1 MTHRLAVLGGSSAA
15 EPLEVVGLDLAPV
28 LTSPRGAFPR
38 RVRVLLAP
46 ADPTDPFLRRADPAA
61 WLCVALEGRLL
72 PQLADGRREAIALG
86 HMPGQ
91 NGGGAIVYRA
101 RGRQW
106 PRRRRA

>member
-28 LTSPRGAFPR
+28 LISPRGAFPAGSAFSWPR
-38 RVRVLLAP
+38 P
-46 ADPTDPFLRRADPAA
+46 IPPTRSCAA
-61 WLCVALEGRLL
+61 LTQPRWLCVALEGRLL

-86 HMPGQ
+86 HVPGQ